1 MEIKIDNVSK
11 SYGSQQV
18 LRDFT
23 LQLSGVKVVGIIGE
37 SGCGKSTLLR
47 QLIGIETPDTGTIEV
62 NKRIVS
68 PANLKNYQSKVG
80 VVFQQHNLFP
90 HLTIEDNIALI
101 LTKIK
106 KMDAQVAK
114 KRTAALLSDFHL
126 TSQAQSLPSQVSG
139 GQAQRASIVR
149 AIATNPELL
158 FLDEPTAALDPVLTR
173 EVLET
178 IQNLKKG
185 GSEFIFV
192 THEMDFLQ
200 KFADYF
206 IFIDKGNLIEMGKIE
221 TLQQP
226 KTALLKEFIRR

>member
-1 MEIKIDNVSK
+1 VEIKIDNVSK

>member
-1 MEIKIDNVSK
+1 MEIKIDHVSK

-18 LRDFT
+18 LRDLT
-23 LQLSGVKVVGIIGE
+23 LQIRGVQVIGIIGE
-37 SGCGKSTLLR
+37 SGCGKSTLLQ

-62 NKRIVS
+62 NTMTVS
-68 PANLKNYQSKVG
+68 PANLKNYQRKIG

-90 HLTIEDNIALI
+90 HCTIEENIALI
-101 LTKIK
+101 LTKMK
-106 KMDAQVAK
+106 KMDTKAAK
-114 KRTAALLSDFHL
+114 QRTAALLSDFHL
-126 TSQAQSLPSQVSG
+126 TSQAKSLPSHVSG

-173 EVLET
+173 EVLEA

-200 KFADYF
+200 QFADYF
-206 IFIDKGNLIEMGKIE
+206 IFIDQGKVIEMGKIE
-221 TLQQP
+221 LLQQP

>member
-1 MEIKIDNVSK
+1 MEIKIDHVSK

-18 LRDFT
+18 LCDLT
-23 LQLSGVKVVGIIGE
+23 LQLSGVQVVGIIGE

-62 NKRIVS
+62 NKMIVS
-68 PANLKNYQSKVG
+68 PANLKNYQRKVG

-90 HLTIEDNIALI
+90 HCTIEDNIALI